1 VNEAGGM
8 ENLWYR
14 KVATCHHR
22 QTISVISDGVEREIC
37 EGCGNVT
44 VRYESMIEGS
54 VQRSAFSRKADEQ
67 QVPRWGQRRWPAS
80 RSEATVRHKAR
91 TGSGS
96 PS

>member
-1 VNEAGGM
+1 VTETGGM

-14 KVATCHHR
+14 RVAKCRHE

-37 EGCGNVT
+37 EDCGNVT
-44 VRYESMIEGS
+44 IRYESMIEGS

-67 QVPRWGQRRWPAS
+67 QVARWGERRWPAK
-80 RSEATVRHKAR
+80 RSEVTVRHKAR
-91 TGSGS
+91 TKSGS